1 MSDTQIERRKDMLSL
16 VNEMSLLKNKIDH
29 LQTYLESEFGGR
41 SMNGEPTE
49 GNTNRNFRE
58 LSESQIDIQKR
69 IKILEDWRTYVI
81 GGLGTIGGGV
91 TLIALLISWVKK

>member
-29 LQTYLESEFGGR
+29 LQMYLESEFGGR

-58 LSESQIDIQKR
+58 LTTAHDNIQARLK
-69 IKILEDWRTYVI
+69 KLENIRTYILGGIGAI
-81 GGLGTIGGGV
+81 GGLITFITVLVGWI
-91 TLIALLISWVKK
+91 KK